1 MSDQTPDL
9 VTRLRAQ
16 GRWVVTKRVPL
27 IPQLDEEE
35 LIPQLDEE
43 EWRTDPLSAEAA
55 DEIERL
61 RAEIEDMKNA
71 LWKACGDDEDAVAEC
86 LGGVS

>member
-16 GRWVVTKRVPL
+16 GRWVTTKRVP
-27 IPQLDEEE
+27 

-43 EWRTDPLSAEAA
+43 EWRTDPLCAEAA

-61 RAEIEDMKNA
+61 RAEIEDMTNA